1 VRRSDVLF
9 ILCLATLS
17 AAAAL
22 PAGAALPVRDDI
34 IFIHHSIGRGLIDPY
49 TASARDSLATWNARN
64 GTQVVLW
71 DHDYGPDHPVWG
83 LTDPLGI
90 NLGYA
95 YGEEFNNT
103 IQVAGYRALFCT
115 DNAARDSL
123 LDNHAIIAFKPG
135 YESGWLWLLDDAQ
148 LDSAKADYLAMRDF
162 FDQHPDRLFIVV
174 TQPPLHRNAPYLDG
188 RKDRARALSRWLRS
202 PEFLGGRQNLA
213 TFDLFDQLA
222 TPDDPRDPYC
232 NTLKYEYELDHTN
245 SDPHPN
251 DVADHVVGPLFALFL
266 YRAATLGRPVD
277 VPDARPLIGLEAA
290 RPNPFNPRT
299 EMAFV
304 LGAAAHARLTL
315 HDARGRLVAVLADAV
330 REAGRHT
337 AVWDGTDTRGRP
349 APSGVYFARLQV
361 AGETRV
367 RRLVLAR

>member
-1 VRRSDVLF
+1 MRHHNPLL
-9 ILCLATLS
+9 IPCLAVLLS
-17 AAAAL
+17 AVAA
-22 PAGAALPVRDDI
+22 PAGAALPVRNDI

-49 TASARDSLATWNARN
+49 TAAARDSLKVWNAAN

-71 DHDYGPDHPVWG
+71 DHDYGPDHPIWG
-83 LTDPLGI
+83 LSDPQGI
-90 NLGYA
+90 NLGYG

-123 LDNHAIIAFKPG
+123 LANHTIIAFKPG
-135 YESGWLWLLDDAQ
+135 YESGWLYLLSDAE

-174 TQPPLHRNAPYLDG
+174 TQPPLHRNAPYLDA
-188 RKDRARALSRWLRS
+188 RKDRARALARWLRS
-202 PEFLGGRQNLA
+202 PEYLGGRQNLA
-213 TFDLFDQLA
+213 TFDLFDLLA
-222 TPDDPRDPYC
+222 TRDDPRDPYC

-251 DVADHVVGPLFALFL
+251 DFADTVVGPQFALFI

-277 VPDARPLIGLEAA
+277 VPAAPPAIRLETA

-299 EMAFV
+299 ELAFV
-304 LGAAAHARLTL
+304 LGAAAHVRLTL
-315 HDARGRLVAVLADAV
+315 HDARGRLVAVLTDADRA
-330 REAGRHT
+330 AGRH
-337 AVWDGTDTRGRP
+337 AVIWNGTDARGRP
-349 APSGVYFARLQV
+349 APSGAYFARLRV
-361 AGETRV
+361 GGETRV
-367 RRLVLAR
+367 GRLVLAR